1 MSLVEDRRE
10 PILNI
15 NRSVYNQKKFDDEF
29 KSDQPAKNKKN
40 SPAKHIKNFINDYHP
55 KNILNLF
62 TILNL
67 ISEYNFK
74 NYLIPYTISGITVSL
89 LFY

>member
-1 MSLVEDRRE
+1 MTLVEDRRE

-29 KSDQPAKNKKN
+29 KCDQPDNDKNKKN
-40 SPAKHIKNFINDYHP
+40 SPAKHLKSFINAYHP

-74 NYLIPYTISGITVSL
+74 N
-89 LFY
+89 